1 MKQGSNLQNIQFF
14 SQQVLKTWRRHNVH
28 NNPKKHCKYMDI
40 NGFKKKTQRQLL
52 MNVLLPLEWMHVKN

>member
-1 MKQGSNLQNIQFF
+1 MKQGSNLQKIQFF
-14 SQQVLKTWRRHNVH
+14 FSRHNVH

-52 MNVLLPLEWMHVKN
+52 MNVLLPLEWIHVKN